1 MSSAV
6 PVLINPFACFDAN
19 GFELVITCADGLEN
33 ALLIEL
39 DSFGIKGEMLRAGR
53 ILTKLSLAQF
63 YHICLYSRV
72 ASRVLLPIGEYHFKQ
87 KQATTNQVSKDNKGR
102 TITRTLD
109 TQIIDEDVPDALYRF
124 AARYDWTQI
133 FGLDDTFAIRL
144 STDKRMTVN
153 QQFATLRIKDAI
165 ADTFNKKLGA
175 RPDVSKTPNIHIFA
189 AANNKFAELFLDL
202 SGTSLHRRGYRVVN
216 TAAPLKEN
224 LAAALLYEANWHTG
238 CHDALIDPMCGS
250 GTFITE
256 ALLMRANY
264 PVGLDKTTSEFGFYH
279 WRYHDDKLWQSAIS
293 RASDEFH
300 ANLDALAHAMPTVI
314 ACDADA
320 AAVHACHQNLLASGL
335 APIASKISLQQK
347 PLSALKNTLAD
358 IKATYPL
365 VITNPPYGERLG
377 ESDFIKPLYQGLG
390 LSAADGFRRAG
401 VSRADLAVLG
411 SHVEHVD
418 TLPIIDPA
426 TLRCHNGALTVY
438 FRHGAMDLSN
448 PPSLIERFEKREI
461 INDDSQEFI
470 NRLQKNLAHLK
481 KLAKTDGVSNLRAY
495 DADLPNYNVAID
507 IYGDKVHVQEYA
519 PPKQIPADVAKAR
532 FNLVLNGVR
541 EVLGVFREDVF
552 IKTRAR
558 QSGNEQYTKNPNAD
572 TKRKKMY
579 VVQEHGAYFYANFT
593 DYLDTGL
600 FLDHRNMRQIV
611 AAASRGKRVLNLFA
625 YTCTAS
631 VHAAMAGAKTVTSV
645 DLSANYLDWGRQN
658 FALNGLDLTAAF
670 QDEPKYQFIASDTF
684 EWIKEN
690 TEQYEVIFIDPP
702 TFSNS
707 KKFKGTF
714 DVQRDHVALINRAMN
729 RLTADGV
736 LYFSNNYTR
745 FELDESL
752 SERYEVACITD
763 KTIGFDF
770 NPKKPIHQSYQ
781 IRHKNRLKSVMT
793 DFDDGFDDL
802 TPHQNDAL
810 AFERQSDDNAKG
822 QPLKKQSVKQDK
834 KDGFYKGGGR
844 HGDNSSAKGGGFKND
859 RPKTLSKGFAKKDHD
874 KKDHDKKGFGKS
886 GQADRTHRHHDGNAA
901 YAPNAQT
908 PTQKVRYEKIDGKLV
923 AIPVENKTD
932 DKPKKYSVKSKI

>member
-1 MSSAV
+1 MRIFEKIMSSHT
-6 PVLINPFACFDAN
+6 PVLIHPFEKFDVN
-19 GFELVITCADGLEN
+19 DFELIITCADGLEN

-39 DSFGIKGEMLRAGR
+39 DSFGLAGEILRAGR
-53 ILTKLSLAQF
+53 IRVQVSLANF

-87 KQATTNQVSKDNKGR
+87 KQATTNQISKDAKGR
-102 TITRTLD
+102 TVTRTLD
-109 TQIIDEDVPDALYRF
+109 TQIIDEDVPEALYKF
-124 AARYDWTQI
+124 AARYDWAKV

-144 STDKRMTVN
+144 STDKRLTVN

-165 ADTFNKKLGA
+165 ADNFNKQFGE
-175 RPDVSKTPNIHIFA
+175 RPDVSKMPDFHIFA

-224 LAAALLYEANWHTG
+224 LAAALLYESNWHTG
-238 CHDALIDPMCGS
+238 KHDALIDPMCGS

-256 ALLMRANY
+256 ALLMRADY
-264 PVGLDKTTSEFGFYH
+264 PVGLDKTTAEFGFYH
-279 WRYHDDKLWQSAIS
+279 WAYHDDVLWQEAMS
-293 RASDEFH
+293 RASERFH
-300 ANLDALAHAMPTVI
+300 ANLDKLAQNPPIVI
-314 ACDADA
+314 ALDADA
-320 AAVHACHQNLLASGL
+320 NATHACHQNLLASGL
-335 APIASKISLQQK
+335 APIISHITLQQK
-347 PLSALKNTLAD
+347 AVSGLKDTLSKIRADHPL
-358 IKATYPL
+358 I
-365 VITNPPYGERLG
+365 ITNPPYGERLG
-377 ESDFIKPLYQGLG
+377 ESDFIKPLYHGLG
-390 LSAADGFRRAG
+390 LSVVDGLMQAG
-401 VSRADLAVLG
+401 VTRADMAVLG

-418 TLPIIDPA
+418 TLPIIDPK

-438 FRHGAMDLSN
+438 FRHGALDLSKKD
-448 PPSLIERFEKREI
+448 SLIESFVKREI
-461 INDDSQEFI
+461 SNEESQEFI
-470 NRLQKNLAHLK
+470 NRFQKNLAHLK
-481 KLAKTDGVSNLRAY
+481 KLAKTDDVTNLRVY

-507 IYGDKVHVQEYA
+507 LYDDKVHVQEYA

-579 VVQEHGAYFYANFT
+579 VAREHGAYLYVNFT

-600 FLDHRNMRQIV
+600 FIDHRNMRQIV
-611 AAASRGKRVLNLFA
+611 ANASRAKRVLNLFA

-631 VHAAMAGAKTVTSV
+631 VHAAMAGARSVTSV
-645 DLSANYLDWGRQN
+645 DLSANYLDWGKQN
-658 FALNGLDLTAAF
+658 FALNGLVLDAEYESG
-670 QDEPKYQFIASDTF
+670 QKYQFIASDVF
-684 EWIKEN
+684 EWIKEH
-690 TEQYEVIFIDPP
+690 TEQYDVIFIDPP

-729 RLTADGV
+729 RLSADGV

-752 SERYEVACITD
+752 NARYDVVCITD

-781 IRHKNRLKSVMT
+781 IRHKNGKKTISQPSDQFDAKAQIAGDEAYHVIRHTQKDEFKKNRFKDDSKDFKKSGAKRD
-793 DFDDGFDDL
+793 DFKRRDKKSYDFKGGFR
-802 TPHQNDAL
+802 T
-810 AFERQSDDNAKG
+810 NAKEIFGSTKDFKRDHRDRDFNG
-822 QPLKKQSVKQDK
+822 QTNTPKSDK
-834 KDGFYKGGGR
+834 
-844 HGDNSSAKGGGFKND
+844 
-859 RPKTLSKGFAKKDHD
+859 P
-874 KKDHDKKGFGKS
+874 
-886 GQADRTHRHHDGNAA
+886 
-901 YAPNAQT
+901 
-908 PTQKVRYEKIDGKLV
+908 KVRYEKIDGKLV
-923 AIPVENKTD
+923 AVPIETTQT
-932 DKPKKYSVKSKI
+932 DKPKKYTVKPKS